1 LSPRRIGMR
10 IKAKRTAKGW
20 SQTKLAAKVGIS
32 RVHLANI
39 ESADDA
45 PHHRNPSLA
54 LLDRIAKALRV
65 SVTEL
70 LA

>member
-1 LSPRRIGMR
+1 MK
-10 IKAKRTAKGW
+10 IKAKREAKGW
-20 SQTKLAAKVGIS
+20 SQAKLADKVGVS

-54 LLDRIAKALRV
+54 LLDRIAKVLRV
-65 SVTEL
+65 PLTEL
-70 LA
+70 LG

>member
-1 LSPRRIGMR
+1 MK
-10 IKAKRTAKGW
+10 IKATREAKGW
-20 SQTKLAAKVGIS
+20 SQAKLADKVGVS

-54 LLDRIAKALRV
+54 LLDRIAKVLRV
-65 SVTEL
+65 PLTEL
-70 LA
+70 LG